1 MNEQNNRNE
10 QNNKNEK
17 RIRFLRTALYFSFG
31 AFMVL
36 WILAFL
42 RA

>member
-1 MNEQNNRNE
+1 MNEQNEPNNRNE
-10 QNNKNEK
+10 KNEK